1 MRPRAGPDLRP
12 WSRSARASANAS
24 VRSATAWPAGSG
36 LRHDHGSNY
45 LAFWGAR
52 LWATPCRF
60 RGTTLSS
67 YIRKYKR
74 ERRLI
79 ADRPLMAEHYPELG
93 FGSDPVTGLEAFE
106 GILPLVARRSG
117 VVRRIPVRIVF
128 PRSYPDEEPRAF
140 DYTHKFL
147 PHTSL
152 RHFYTADGRCCLW
165 LPWDS
170 KWQAYQSNVLLDFM
184 AHLATFFNH
193 QLLFDVSGKWPV
205 PARGHGRD
213 GYREFLVEKLGISQE
228 DFPRFIP
235 YCPKTRSSVGRP
247 AMHHAA
253 AR

>member
-1 MRPRAGPDLRP
+1 M
-12 WSRSARASANAS
+12 
-24 VRSATAWPAGSG
+24 
-36 LRHDHGSNY
+36 
-45 LAFWGAR
+45 WGAR
-52 LWATPCRF
+52 LWAAPCRL
-60 RGTTLSS
+60 RGTTLSN

-79 ADRPLMAEHYPELG
+79 ADRPLVAEHYPELG

-140 DYTHKFL
+140 DYTQKFL

-152 RHFYTADGRCCLW
+152 RHFYSADGRCCLW

-170 KWQAYQSNVLLDFM
+170 KWQTHQSDVLLDFM
-184 AHLATFFNH
+184 AHLAIFFNH

-228 DFPRFIP
+228 DFPRFISLLLDGAGMAYLP
-235 YCPKTRSSVGRP
+235 CPCGSGKYAKRCHLIVINKLVSKIGKTSLRECVASINGRVDQG
-247 AMHHAA
+247 
-253 AR
+253 RC